1 MKAVADI
8 SEKVQKLEKIR
19 ISVFNMGRNQS
30 VKECSSAFASNG
42 KKIHAQDHAVIRRD
56 RKHAQIWY
64 PEDQAL
70 YYRCSVRGPSE

>member
-42 KKIHAQDHAVIRRD
+42 KKN
-56 RKHAQIWY
+56 
-64 PEDQAL
+64 P
-70 YYRCSVRGPSE
+70 